1 VVIKDY
7 NATAERFYQMYGF
20 NQTAATGAAGGRSH
34 GQSVVSLG
42 DEIGVMRTGLDTD
55 FIKCDPP
62 NPFPPGNL
70 AIIRIRPERCCLL
83 QVPAEERDQARRGW
97 LQRVRLGLGAAC
109 LQRHQRSMRGVR
121 LEQLPRHHRQ
131 PHRPAALRALDSLDV
146 RERDHVYAHRDAF
159 LL

>member
-1 VVIKDY
+1 MSNCTAVLPWKHRFGADRDGGRDTNTVVIKDY

-62 NPFPPGNL
+62 DPFQPGDH
-70 AIIRIRPERCCLL
+70 
-83 QVPAEERDQARRGW
+83 QDQA
-97 LQRVRLGLGAAC
+97 
-109 LQRHQRSMRGVR
+109 
-121 LEQLPRHHRQ
+121 
-131 PHRPAALRALDSLDV
+131 
-146 RERDHVYAHRDAF
+146 
-159 LL
+159 